1 MQPRLLRVAQAA
13 AYCGCSINH
22 FKAHI
27 APHIPAQNWL
37 FENGSVYDKHD
48 IDKFIEDK
56 KTENLA
62 ENEKKNKNASRGKRL
77 CLKKGNT
84 LWPQKDCQDLYSA
97 TESGTSTSNI
107 EAKQFAEA
115 LTQVRGKRRKLS

>member
-56 KTENLA
+56 KLKILPKT
-62 ENEKKNKNASRGKRL
+62 KKRIKMHHVASG
-77 CLKKGNT
+77 
-84 LWPQKDCQDLYSA
+84 
-97 TESGTSTSNI
+97 
-107 EAKQFAEA
+107 F
-115 LTQVRGKRRKLS
+115 V